1 MSRIQP
7 SCSENCDQKPGGRA
21 PHELPRGAAHNSG
34 DDLILIHAA
43 FFLTESNQ
51 IVVSRAISLWLCLSG
66 WQREI
71 RALNRLLWDFAGHAL
86 FTNFLD
92 LTTPIKVAIGESS
105 IQVFLKKSKGAIS
118 TPV

>member
-1 MSRIQP
+1 MLVQVAKG
-7 SCSENCDQKPGGRA
+7 DQ
-21 PHELPRGAAHNSG
+21 
-34 DDLILIHAA
+34 
-43 FFLTESNQ
+43 
-51 IVVSRAISLWLCLSG
+51 SLEPFAG
-66 WQREI
+66 
-71 RALNRLLWDFAGHAL
+71 DFAGHAL